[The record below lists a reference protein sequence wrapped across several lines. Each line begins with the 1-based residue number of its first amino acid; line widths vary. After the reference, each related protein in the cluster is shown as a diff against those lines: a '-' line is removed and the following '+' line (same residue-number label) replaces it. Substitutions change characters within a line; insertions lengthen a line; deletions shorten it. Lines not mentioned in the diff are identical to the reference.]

1 VLALVGGGGLFVST
15 EGRQIM
21 TTKKRV
27 VELTPARVNEIH
39 ALWLGPERRMST
51 VQKILDMTRALMAM
65 DTEEEVTEWA
75 RWQDPCGV
83 PFGELEPYLLRQW
96 REVRKHKKA
105 A

>member
-1 VLALVGGGGLFVST
+1 M
-15 EGRQIM
+15 M

-27 VELTPARVNEIH
+27 VELSPARVNEIH

-51 VQKILDMTRALMAM
+51 VQKMIDTTRALIEM
-65 DTEEEVTEWA
+65 DTEQEVTEWA

-83 PFGELEPYLLRQW
+83 PFGELEPYLFSYW